1 MEYEY
6 HDGKLCSEHNGR
18 RIFWGII
25 IVAAAVAFILAQ
37 FDITMPWVGGVFGVL
52 NKMGIGRLLLFIVC
66 VVSFIDGIISLKLG
80 QILFSLG
87 FGYWALEPQS
97 AMLPHINIW
106 AMLLVCA
113 ALYFGLKMIF
123 PGDTM
128 LTVKKNGKVYKGKKA
143 MDELNKE
150 IVIDGDAVTEDA
162 DGNGQNASE
171 NGPRHK
177 QEIVGDCVFSNKT
190 KYIESKNVSAITGDT
205 VFASVKYYFDDTL
218 QPNEEIVYTGEVVFA
233 SAHFYVPHTWNVVF
247 EGDSVASVRSD
258 SNYNSVYKE
267 NAPTLRV
274 VGDRVFS
281 KTYVHYT

>member
-37 FDITMPWVGGVFGVL
+37 FNITMPWVGGVFGVL

-87 FGYWALEPQS
+87 FGYWALEPQL

-128 LTVKKNGKVYKGKKA
+128 LTVKKNGKVYKGKEA

-150 IVIDGDAVTEDA
+150 TVIDGDAVTEDA
-162 DGNGQNASE
+162 DGNGQNTSE

-177 QEIVGDCVFSNKT
+177 QKIVGDCVFSNKT
-190 KYIESKNVSAITGDT
+190 KYIESKNVSVIAGDT